1 MRKRTV
7 LLLGAMAPLV
17 TLAASEEAEELTI
30 EQVVVTAQK
39 RASALQDVPFSVAA
53 ASEQQIRDSGSTNI
67 VDLSRNFA
75 GLTITDLGPGQS
87 QVAIRGISAGQVVRD
102 LVGGV
107 KESVGV
113 YLDESAISQALFTP
127 DLDLFDLERFEVLR
141 GPQGTLFGA
150 GSSAGTVRY
159 ITKQPQLGQ
168 FEGVTEVGGYTGTD
182 SDFGGNLRGV
192 VNLPVGETTALRV
205 VGYYNEMAGFI
216 DSVYPRRRVRED
228 VNSGEKY
235 GARISMLFQ
244 PSDTLS
250 ITPRIIY
257 QQLETDGYPRI
268 DRYNILGNPFTTTQP
283 AVDPGERGQVT
294 QIPEGIDDELLL
306 ADLVVN
312 VGLGGAHADVGQLV
326 HRSRRGRGA
335 RRFAALR

>member
-1 MRKRTV
+1 MREIKMKKRMV

-17 TLAASEEAEELTI
+17 TLAASEQAEELTI
-30 EQVVVTAQK
+30 ERVVVTAQK
-39 RASALQDVPFSVAA
+39 RTSALQDVPFSVAA

-159 ITKQPQLGQ
+159 ISKQPRLGQ
-168 FEGVTEVGGYTGTD
+168 FEGVTEAGGYTGTD

-192 VNLPVGETTALRV
+192 VNLPLGETTALRV

-216 DSVYPRRRVRED
+216 DSVYPGRRVRED

-235 GARISMLFQ
+235 GARVALLLQ
-244 PSDTLS
+244 PNENLS
-250 ITPRIIY
+250 ITPRIVY
-257 QQLETDGYPRI
+257 QKLETDGYPRI
-268 DRYNILGNPFTTTQP
+268 DHYNILGNPFTTTQP
-283 AVDPGERGQVT
+283 AVDPGKRGQVT
-294 QIPEGIDDELLL
+294 QIPEGIDDEMTM
-306 ADLVVN
+306 AD
-312 VGLGGAHADVGQLV
+312 
-326 HRSRRGRGA
+326 
-335 RRFAALR
+335 

>member
-1 MRKRTV
+1 MKKRTV

-17 TLAASEEAEELTI
+17 TLAASEEAEDLTI

-168 FEGVTEVGGYTGTD
+168 FEGVAEVGGYTGTD

-192 VNLPVGETTALRV
+192 VNLPVGETSALRV

-216 DSVYPRRRVRED
+216 DSVYPGRGVRED

-250 ITPRIIY
+250 ITPRIVY

-268 DRYNILGNPFTTTQP
+268 DATTSSATRSP
-283 AVDPGERGQVT
+283 R
-294 QIPEGIDDELLL
+294 
-306 ADLVVN
+306 
-312 VGLGGAHADVGQLV
+312 
-326 HRSRRGRGA
+326 RSRRSIPASAA
-335 RRFAALR
+335 RSRRSPKASTMSFCWRTSW